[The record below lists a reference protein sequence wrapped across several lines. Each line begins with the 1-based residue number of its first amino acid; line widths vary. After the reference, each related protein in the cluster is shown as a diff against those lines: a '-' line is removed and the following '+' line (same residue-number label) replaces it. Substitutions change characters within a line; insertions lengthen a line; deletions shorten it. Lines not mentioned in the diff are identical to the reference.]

1 MRTFLALELP
11 EEFKNEIADV
21 IKQLREICPQG
32 IKWVERDNLHIT
44 LQFIGDTEPQIVKE
58 MSDNFT
64 AILNELKAFPVFKP
78 QIEVIPPN
86 NPRLVW
92 IKCDFSSSQI
102 NDVVGKIRFYLK
114 KRGFEIDKKPFRLH
128 ITLGRV
134 KRFIPAYITEK
145 FTTLALKDKR
155 WTVDEA
161 TFYESRLHSTG
172 PEYYKKATY
181 NLMEE

>member
-11 EEFKNEIADV
+11 EEFKKEIAEV
-21 IKQLREICPQG
+21 IQKLQDICPHG
-32 IKWVERDNLHIT
+32 IKWVEKNKLHIT
-44 LQFIGDTEPQIVKE
+44 LQFIGDTEPRAIKE
-58 MSDNFT
+58 LSDSFAT
-64 AILNELKAFPVFKP
+64 ILAELKPFPIFKP
-78 QIEVIPPN
+78 LIEIIPPKN
-86 NPRLVW
+86 TRLVW

-134 KRFIPAYITEK
+134 KRFIPLTITESLTNIAINNK
-145 FTTLALKDKR
+145 Q
-155 WTVDEA
+155 WTVSEA

-172 PEYYKKATY
+172 PEYKKIATY